1 MAYTFGALTDFLRW
15 PVLAPGILGPHEL
28 FHLAVLAGLS
38 FHWMFIR
45 SFAARA
51 ILLSDSGEL
60 PRFSLPVHRATSFQC
75 PLDTRI

>member
-1 MAYTFGALTDFLRW
+1 MRK
-15 PVLAPGILGPHEL
+15 

-60 PRFSLPVHRATSFQC
+60 PGFSLPVHRATSFQC